1 MHPDMNHSQS
11 SLPSSLELLAD
22 VDILAKSVDSDFV
35 PVSDVVLFKSF
46 DVPFGI
52 SLNDLS
58 KGTLVHRL
66 VSDVSSRPSD
76 SWWLTA
82 IDAIIKH
89 DPSEIEPAACAAEI
103 YLARV
108 AQAHIDA
115 GHAQLDYIEGRD
127 AGMEFIDSAEEEGMD
142 FVAIVKQET
151 ATGTVNIP
159 PAEVDRIV
167 TEVSAIEDTS
177 TEIEPT
183 GTSDMTAAGTVTDA
197 TTGADIKVP
206 ASDGGPVILE
216 PGPADIVQTGTSDD
230 ISLDGEE
237 IQHDNVMGAAMGGL
251 GLAGDEEI
259 SATMKE
265 EAEAKQGQLE
275 DIEIIRRKIE
285 EGNRLQALLEKLES
299 MTTEQDA
306 VKRIEHHIHENENTH
321 EHADHEGLEVKAGGT

>member
-142 FVAIVKQET
+142 FVAIVKQEATISSADRT
-151 ATGTVNIP
+151 ALM
-159 PAEVDRIV
+159 AEVAALPDASTKTEPGAADATAGGPILSSGSNAPV
-167 TEVSAIEDTS
+167 TAPAADGGNVTLVSSPDDIVSAS
-177 TEIEPT
+177 
-183 GTSDMTAAGTVTDA
+183 
-197 TTGADIKVP
+197 
-206 ASDGGPVILE
+206 
-216 PGPADIVQTGTSDD
+216 SDD
-230 ISLDGEE
+230 IVKDGEE

>member
-142 FVAIVKQET
+142 FVAIVKQEATISSADRT
-151 ATGTVNIP
+151 ALI
-159 PAEVDRIV
+159 AEVAALPDSSTK
-167 TEVSAIEDTS
+167 TEPGGA
-177 TEIEPT
+177 
-183 GTSDMTAAGTVTDA
+183 DA
-197 TTGADIKVP
+197 TAGGPILSPGSDAPITAPAADGADVTL
-206 ASDGGPVILE
+206 V
-216 PGPADIVQTGTSDD
+216 PGPANIVSASSADVVK
-230 ISLDGEE
+230 DGEE

-259 SATMKE
+259 AATIKE
-265 EAEAKQGQLE
+265 EAKAKQGQLE

-306 VKRIEHHIHENENTH
+306 VERIEHHIHENENTH

>member
-89 DPSEIEPAACAAEI
+89 DPREIEPAACAAEI

-142 FVAIVKQET
+142 FVAIVKQE
-151 ATGTVNIP
+151 ATISSADRDKLI
-159 PAEVDRIV
+159 AEVAALPDASTKTEPGEADATAGGPILSSVSNAPV
-167 TEVSAIEDTS
+167 TAPAADGGNVTLVSSPDDIVSAS
-177 TEIEPT
+177 
-183 GTSDMTAAGTVTDA
+183 
-197 TTGADIKVP
+197 
-206 ASDGGPVILE
+206 
-216 PGPADIVQTGTSDD
+216 SDD
-230 ISLDGEE
+230 IVKDGEE

>member
-142 FVAIVKQET
+142 FVAIVKQE
-151 ATGTVNIP
+151 ATISSADRDKLI
-159 PAEVDRIV
+159 AEVAALPDASTKIDPGEADATAGGPILSSGSNAPV
-167 TEVSAIEDTS
+167 TAPAADGGNVTLVSSPDDIVSAS
-177 TEIEPT
+177 
-183 GTSDMTAAGTVTDA
+183 
-197 TTGADIKVP
+197 
-206 ASDGGPVILE
+206 
-216 PGPADIVQTGTSDD
+216 SDD
-230 ISLDGEE
+230 IVKDGEE

>member
-115 GHAQLDYIEGRD
+115 GHAQLDYIECRD

-142 FVAIVKQET
+142 FVAIVKQE
-151 ATGTVNIP
+151 ATISSADRDKLI
-159 PAEVDRIV
+159 AEVAALPDASTKTEPGEAAAPAGGPILSSGSNAPV
-167 TEVSAIEDTS
+167 TAPAADGGNVTLVSSPDDIVSAS
-177 TEIEPT
+177 
-183 GTSDMTAAGTVTDA
+183 
-197 TTGADIKVP
+197 
-206 ASDGGPVILE
+206 
-216 PGPADIVQTGTSDD
+216 SDD
-230 ISLDGEE
+230 IVKDGEE